1 MQITQ
6 KSKVTD
12 AEIGELRA
20 AVGWDHEAGTYDR
33 VLKGVHTY
41 FIVRDKGKL
50 IGFVSVISDGVAD
63 AFLVDLM
70 VHPDFQRQG
79 LGKLLV
85 RETVKYA
92 KSIGVQCVH
101 VTYNR
106 DLEDFYR
113 DCGFHIFGG
122 GIIDFRNMNIEL

>member
-20 AVGWDHEAGTYDR
+20 AVGWGHEVGTYDR

-41 FIVRDKGKL
+41 FTARDERKL
-50 IGFVSVISDGVAD
+50 IGFVSVISDSVAD

-79 LGKLLV
+79 LGKSLV
-85 RETVKYA
+85 REAIKYA

-101 VTYNR
+101 VTYDR

-113 DCGFHIFGG
+113 NCGFHIIGG
-122 GIIDFRNMNIEL
+122 GIIDFRNTTMS